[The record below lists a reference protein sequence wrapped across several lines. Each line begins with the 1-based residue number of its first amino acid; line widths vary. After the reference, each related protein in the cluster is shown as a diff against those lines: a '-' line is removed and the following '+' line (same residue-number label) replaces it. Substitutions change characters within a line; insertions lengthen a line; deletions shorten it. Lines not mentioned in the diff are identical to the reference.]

1 MRRNLIFHRAAA
13 AALVLALLAGQ
24 AAGVSADSKKDSLQ
38 NNVNQA
44 QQEYNQAQQD
54 LEDQKQDVNQ
64 AQGEVNAING
74 QIESVQ
80 NQLNTIYSNIQ
91 ETAAQL
97 AAAQQQQ
104 AVAEDAL
111 ARKQAEYDQT
121 WSDTK
126 GMMSAM
132 QRMHDGGSI
141 ALLSQATNLYDLL
154 SFSTVLD
161 EMNDKCQSMLSNLET
176 EAAELDAQRQ
186 EAEEAAAQL
195 AAAQTALEQQEAQ
208 LNDMQDQLSQ
218 ALQQADDTLTQ
229 EKADLQAKQQLSD
242 MALRKLD
249 EAEKQ
254 LDAYVASQ
262 NKQYTTPSI
271 HCSLDFRCPLDSYS
285 SITTQFAN
293 SDPWGRNHNGT
304 DFAAAGGTPIY
315 AAADGVVSVATS
327 HYSYGNY
334 VQISHGT
341 ADDGNTYAT
350 LYAHM
355 RNYVVSVGQTV
366 KKGDLIGYVG
376 NTGEVYGK
384 YGGYHLHLELRV
396 NNVRTN
402 PLSYIPH

>member
-1 MRRNLIFHRAAA
+1 MPEHA
-13 AALVLALLAGQ
+13 
-24 AAGVSADSKKDSLQ
+24 
-38 NNVNQA
+38 
-44 QQEYNQAQQD
+44 
-54 LEDQKQDVNQ
+54 
-64 AQGEVNAING
+64 
-74 QIESVQ
+74 VQ
-80 NQLNTIYSNIQ
+80 P
-91 ETAAQL
+91 
-97 AAAQQQQ
+97 
-104 AVAEDAL
+104 
-111 ARKQAEYDQT
+111 
-121 WSDTK
+121 
-126 GMMSAM
+126 G
-132 QRMHDGGSI
+132 
-141 ALLSQATNLYDLL
+141 
-154 SFSTVLD
+154 
-161 EMNDKCQSMLSNLET
+161 T

-218 ALQQADDTLTQ
+218 ALQQADDTQTQ

-304 DFAAAGGTPIY
+304 DFAAAGGTPHLRGGGRRGERGHQPLQLRQLC
-315 AAADGVVSVATS
+315 ADQPRHRRRRQHLRHPVRPHAQLCG
-327 HYSYGNY
+327 
-334 VQISHGT
+334 Q
-341 ADDGNTYAT
+341 
-350 LYAHM
+350 
-355 RNYVVSVGQTV
+355 RGQTV